1 MSLQEIQDLKETN
14 SNSVSE
20 TLILDENKLVETI
33 NNTEKNL
40 DFTPT
45 KILEIVSKSFKF
57 ELFFQR
63 HLNILAKNLFLI
75 GYKFIF

>member
-20 TLILDENKLVETI
+20 TLILDENKLVET
-33 NNTEKNL
+33 NNNSETIS

-45 KILEIVSKSFKF
+45 KILEIVSKSYKIFLFRIPDSKYLADKF
-57 ELFFQR
+57 LHSFS
-63 HLNILAKNLFLI
+63 
-75 GYKFIF
+75 

>member
-14 SNSVSE
+14 SNSVNE
-20 TLILDENKLVETI
+20 TLILDENKLVEKI

-45 KILEIVSKSFKF
+45 KILEIVSKSFKIF
-57 ELFFQR
+57 
-63 HLNILAKNLFLI
+63 LN
-75 GYKFIF
+75 FIFHV